1 VKIIEK
7 ITAFYAGGTGFSGQR
22 FATEIALSGL
32 RERGW
37 KIEAIEIPSLDR
49 VNYSQSFLRKIF
61 KSIELL
67 LKLIVYSIKVI
78 ISAFN
83 RSLIYVNVGQT
94 KFSLFRDGL
103 PLLIRSFFSSEPIG
117 IISLHGSLFINWD
130 KNCLENKL
138 LNTMAKTARY
148 VTVLGVKQCEK
159 LAKLGI
165 EPNKITILDNT
176 CLLPVV
182 SPAEIVEKQNNTA
195 SDQPITI
202 LYLSSLIES
211 KGYVEFVEA
220 IELLANEDRIAIEA
234 ILCGKI
240 VDIKDPSNKFI
251 TPDRAAQWIT
261 EKIAKIERSN
271 LVSLS
276 WIDGAIG
283 ETKTKLFDRA
293 QIFILPSRYPVE
305 AQPIVILE
313 ALASGCAIITT
324 TVGEIPNTVDPTT
337 ALILDNIE
345 PKTIEKAIEELV
357 SNREKRT
364 NLALCGRELFQ
375 KRFSHSKHMEQWE
388 NLLNS
393 FLN

>member
-1 VKIIEK
+1 MKIIKK

-22 FATEIALSGL
+22 FATEIVLSGL

-67 LKLIVYSIKVI
+67 LKSIVYSIKVI
-78 ISAFN
+78 ISAFSC
-83 RSLIYVNVGQT
+83 SLIYVNVGQT

-103 PLLIRSFFSSEPIG
+103 PLLIRSFFSSKPIG

-138 LNTMAKTARY
+138 LNTMAKTAMY
-148 VTVLGVKQCEK
+148 ITVLGIKQCEK

-165 EPNKITILDNT
+165 QPNKITILDNT

-182 SPAEIVEKQNNTA
+182 SPAEIVGKQNNTA
-195 SDQPITI
+195 SDRPITI

-261 EKIAKIERSN
+261 EKIAKIEQSN